1 MNLGVKYSIV
11 HFGRSEMFRE
21 TIDLTRR
28 VTTKHLM
35 MKNRKPLQV
44 NGWLA
49 TALLVAVT
57 ITSSAV
63 AAATGEQFCTHGR
76 QNPVKGDSVACY
88 SDAGCRFANEIGCAR
103 ISMMAGSKRSLQ
115 RAEYR
120 CARPITSD
128 QHSDLQRTAGPTD
141 VPKGDIRI
149 AADFLIRSP
158 RRRGQAIE
166 AAPRGRALEQS

>member
-1 MNLGVKYSIV
+1 MEK
-11 HFGRSEMFRE
+11 RS
-21 TIDLTRR
+21 LRR
-28 VTTKHLM
+28 I
-35 MKNRKPLQV
+35 RD
-44 NGWLA
+44 
-49 TALLVAVT
+49 LVAHTVFQ
-57 ITSSAV
+57 
-63 AAATGEQFCTHGR
+63 GL
-76 QNPVKGDSVACY
+76 D
-88 SDAGCRFANEIGCAR
+88 ANEIGCAR

-158 RRRGQAIE
+158 RRRGQAVE